1 MKIVFDF
8 GGVLFSWHPVA
19 MLQREIPHVAHNAA
33 EAVHWVA
40 QIFQGYTGDWGD
52 FDRGAVQIPEL
63 VQRIA
68 RRTGLAAADVQTVV
82 DGVPREL
89 QPIPESVALVRELHA
104 AGHELYFLS
113 NMPAPYAD
121 HLQSSNDFMGCFT
134 DGVFSGRVGHNKPE
148 RAIFEVAAK
157 RFGAATPHDLLFLD
171 DHAPNV
177 QAAQALG
184 WQALQFTNAAQA
196 RALLHE
202 RALVG

>member
-1 MKIVFDF
+1 
-8 GGVLFSWHPVA
+8 
-19 MLQREIPHVAHNAA
+19 
-33 EAVHWVA
+33 
-40 QIFQGYTGDWGD
+40 
-52 FDRGAVQIPEL
+52 
-63 VQRIA
+63 
-68 RRTGLAAADVQTVV
+68 
-82 DGVPREL
+82 
-89 QPIPESVALVRELHA
+89 
-104 AGHELYFLS
+104 
-113 NMPAPYAD
+113 
-121 HLQSSNDFMGCFT
+121 MGCFT

>member
-8 GGVLFSWHPVA
+8 GGVLVNWHPVA
-19 MLQREIPHVAHNAA
+19 MLQREIPHVAHSTA
-33 EAVHWVA
+33 EAVHWAA
-40 QIFQGYTGDWGD
+40 QIFQGYTGDWGE
-52 FDRGAVQIPEL
+52 FDRGALQIPEL
-63 VQRIA
+63 VQRIVG
-68 RRTGLAAADVQTVV
+68 RTGLAAADVQAVV

-89 QPIPESVALVRELHA
+89 QPIPESVALLHELHA

-121 HLQSSNDFMGCFT
+121 HLQGSNDFMSCFT

-148 RAIFEVAAK
+148 KAIFELAAK
-157 RFGAATPHDLLFLD
+157 RFGAAHAHDLLFLD
-171 DHAPNV
+171 DHLPNV
-177 QAAQALG
+177 QAAQGLG
-184 WQALQFTNAAQA
+184 WQALQFTSAAQA